1 MFTDVIGCRYLS
13 LGLTRVSTL
22 LVIVAITLLLLLPL
36 GSTFLPAPENKTIS
50 LSYTL
55 IPTMRIAWAGDSD
68 DDDDKDDDDNIPPL
82 ANGLPAKDL
91 CVKCEN
97 SKNVI
102 QGQGL
107 IVGTNHEDFIQGS
120 TLDDQIFGKDVM
132 DIIFADLGID
142 RVYGGSG
149 GDTVEGG
156 PGNDQIFG
164 EGADDHLFG
173 GFDDDL
179 IVGGTGNNHLFGDIG
194 NDVLKGGENSG
205 AKYFDC
211 GEGLD
216 IIIDFNPARGDIT
229 AGNCEIF

>member
-1 MFTDVIGCRYLS
+1 MLS
-13 LGLTRVSTL
+13 
-22 LVIVAITLLLLLPL
+22 LLLLSGWSSFPYAADE
-36 GSTFLPAPENKTIS
+36 SW
-50 LSYTL
+50 TL
-55 IPTMRIAWAGDSD
+55 FPSIKVAWAGDD
-68 DDDDKDDDDNIPPL
+68 DHDDKNDHKIPPL

-97 SKNVI
+97 SKNLI

-120 TLDDQIFGKDVM
+120 TVNDQIWGKKVG

-142 RVYGGSG
+142 RVYGGAG
-149 GDTVEGG
+149 GDTVEAG

-164 EGADDHLFG
+164 EGGDDQLFG

-179 IVGGTGNNHLFGDIG
+179 IVGGRGNNHMFGDIG
-194 NDVLKGGENSG
+194 NDVLKGGDNSG
-205 AKYFDC
+205 ANYFDC

-216 IIIDFNPARGDIT
+216 VIIDFNPAKGDVT

>member
-1 MFTDVIGCRYLS
+1 MPGFLQQ
-13 LGLTRVSTL
+13 LM
-22 LVIVAITLLLLLPL
+22 IVTIIPLLLLLLSGPFLIVPTDTKAGSPL
-36 GSTFLPAPENKTIS
+36 LMLTVLFPTIE
-50 LSYTL
+50 T
-55 IPTMRIAWAGDSD
+55 AWAGGDSH
-68 DDDDKDDDDNIPPL
+68 DDDNDEDNVPPL
-82 ANGLPAKDL
+82 ANGIPAKDL

-97 SKNVI
+97 SKNVL

-120 TLDDQIFGKDVM
+120 TFDDQIFGKDVM

-149 GDTVEGG
+149 GDTIEGG
-156 PGNDQIFG
+156 PGNDQLFG
-164 EGADDHLFG
+164 EGDDDHLFG

-179 IVGGTGNNHLFGDIG
+179 IVGGRGNNHLFGDIG
-194 NDVLKGGENSG
+194 NDVLKGGEDSG
-205 AKYFDC
+205 ANYFDC
-211 GEGLD
+211 GEGID

>member
-1 MFTDVIGCRYLS
+1 MLFGKAS
-13 LGLTRVSTL
+13 GHRVRLIIKS
-22 LVIVAITLLLLLPL
+22 AMLLLLLPSGSFLL
-36 GSTFLPAPENKTIS
+36 GPLVTERASHLPSLFPTIGV
-50 LSYTL
+50 
-55 IPTMRIAWAGDSD
+55 AWAGDSD
-68 DDDDKDDDDNIPPL
+68 DDDDDNIPPL
-82 ANGLPAKDL
+82 ANGLPAEDL

-97 SKNVI
+97 SKNVL

-120 TLDDQIFGKDVM
+120 TFDDQIFGKDVM

-156 PGNDQIFG
+156 PGNDQLFG

-179 IVGGTGNNHLFGDIG
+179 IVGGSGNNHLFGDIG

-205 AKYFDC
+205 ANYFDC
-211 GEGLD
+211 GEGID
-216 IIIDFNPARGDIT
+216 IIIDFNPGRGDIT